1 VGSSKQIL
9 AVSRAYRHNIWH
21 FSDETRKQTVYT
33 RDGDGGGEV
42 VATQV
47 VWVVVVA
54 LQVAAEH
61 RSPLAPEA
69 VVAAHRASRLAK

>member
-1 VGSSKQIL
+1 
-9 AVSRAYRHNIWH
+9 
-21 FSDETRKQTVYT
+21 
-33 RDGDGGGEV
+33 